1 MSAERP
7 PVQPLPHLT
16 LTYTSSNRRNTLL
29 EVVLASSIASRPEQ
43 RLAWPFDVLWWYES
57 IWNTCFEANYY
68 YAPGCK
74 TLQASR
80 EKLRVGPNIFSGNS
94 RAVKRWFREIECQEA
109 FETASA
115 WATRRRKTTSCL
127 SRRPYYSAQFSSLLS
142 SSIKLC
148 TWITLTA
155 TSAIFRVGK
164 CYRPPSWAAST
175 PSSPS

>member
-1 MSAERP
+1 MLALRCFFQMWGLRENHWKATMSAERP

-68 YAPGCK
+68 YAPGSK

-115 WATRRRKTTSCL
+115 WATRRRKKNELLVATTILQC
-127 SRRPYYSAQFSSLLS
+127 
-142 SSIKLC
+142 SIFKF
-148 TWITLTA
+148 TIK
-155 TSAIFRVGK
+155 FD
-164 CYRPPSWAAST
+164 
-175 PSSPS
+175 